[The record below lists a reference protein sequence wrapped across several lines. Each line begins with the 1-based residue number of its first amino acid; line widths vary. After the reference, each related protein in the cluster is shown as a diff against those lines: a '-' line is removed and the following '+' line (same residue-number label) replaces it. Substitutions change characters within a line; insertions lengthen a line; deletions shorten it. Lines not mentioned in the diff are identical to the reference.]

1 MSNVQTVEAEEVEIQ
16 QQENVRNALKQ
27 NPVQDEPPKPVA
39 QTKDKVWFG
48 GYVLV
53 LIGLGALYYL
63 FTLNFFGFSDVV
75 IAKSTRY
82 AKAAILL
89 VLVLGFAKTSEVY
102 LIGRVE
108 DAVYRYNLR
117 RIQRLIVILVL
128 AFIAVNALFV

>member
-1 MSNVQTVEAEEVEIQ
+1 MSNVQTVEAEEVKIQ
-16 QQENVRNALKQ
+16 EQENVRNALKQ

-39 QTKDKVWFG
+39 QVKDKVWFG

-63 FTLNFFGFSDVV
+63 FTLNFFGFSDAA
-75 IAKSTRY
+75 IGEFKKYT
-82 AKAAILL
+82 KAAMLL

-108 DAVYRYNLR
+108 DAV
-117 RIQRLIVILVL
+117 
-128 AFIAVNALFV
+128 